1 MKTLPL
7 TIISYISF
15 ASIRI
20 YAKGWHASTKLQ
32 CNIES
37 LFFFSFIP
45 YFAQKTV
52 MGFQMKLVIIITVF
66 IILLLCAPQENSST
80 GKQNIFVEKIHKWK
94 ALRSLF
100 ILTIACFAT
109 SSWLA
114 TGIIIGIVIEAIM
127 LLPFTKKIIQ
137 TGGVKL

>member
-1 MKTLPL
+1 
-7 TIISYISF
+7 
-15 ASIRI
+15 
-20 YAKGWHASTKLQ
+20 
-32 CNIES
+32 
-37 LFFFSFIP
+37 
-45 YFAQKTV
+45 
-52 MGFQMKLVIIITVF
+52 MKLLIIITVF

-80 GKQNIFVEKIHKWK
+80 GKQNILIEKIHKWK

-127 LLPFTKKIIQ
+127 VLPFTKKIVQ
-137 TGGVKL
+137 AGGVKL

>member
-1 MKTLPL
+1 LKTLPL
-7 TIISYISF
+7 TIISYVSF

-20 YAKGWHASTKLQ
+20 YAKGWHASTKLR

-45 YFAQKTV
+45 YFTQKTV
-52 MGFQMKLVIIITVF
+52 MGFQMKLLIVITVF
-66 IILLLCAPQENSST
+66 IILFLCAPQENSST
-80 GKQNIFVEKIHKWK
+80 EKLNIFVEKIHKWK

-100 ILTIACFAT
+100 ILTIVCFAT

-127 LLPFTKKIIQ
+127 VLPFTKTIIQ
-137 TGGVKL
+137 AGGVKL